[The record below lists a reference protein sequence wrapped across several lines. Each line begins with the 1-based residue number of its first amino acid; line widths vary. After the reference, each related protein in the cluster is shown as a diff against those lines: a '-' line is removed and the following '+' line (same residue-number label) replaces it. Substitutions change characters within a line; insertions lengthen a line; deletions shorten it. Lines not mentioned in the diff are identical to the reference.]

1 MCPQGANAVVAVISY
16 TGYDMED
23 AMILN
28 KGAYERGFGHGC
40 VYKSYIR
47 ELNETSSMGSSG
59 SKSTFRM
66 FNPKKK
72 EMQKEAGINLSE
84 HGLEPDGLPPIGK
97 NL

>member
-1 MCPQGANAVVAVISY
+1 
-16 TGYDMED
+16 MED

-47 ELNETSSMGSSG
+47 ELNEGSTSG

-66 FNPKKK
+66 FNSKKK
-72 EMQKEAGINLSE
+72 EMEREAGINLSE
-84 HGLEPDGLPPIGK
+84 YGLEPDGLPPFGK
-97 NL
+97 NLK